1 MLAIGPRKRSF
12 CFKFK
17 IRNFQTTY
25 LSSMQITA
33 NIPEY
38 FNVKHYKDFSILK
51 SLDEMEQRLHVIT
64 ALTGE
69 SMETV
74 KQWPI
79 PFVIQLY
86 AKLNELISSVQPEF
100 YPVIEWEGKQYG
112 FRPMHKMSL
121 DEYIDFE
128 NLAKDTDKNIN
139 QILAII
145 YRPITKNKLD
155 KGTFVAKS
163 TFKVLKNEI
172 ENGFDYYEI
181 EKYDN
186 EVRKERAPLY
196 DNFPASVALGAMGFF
211 LDSKLSLLNST
222 VFYFP
227 QWELMMSEL
236 KKKKS
241 KIKRALARITA
252 GYISSTNL
260 AKVPSYKSLDIS
272 V

>member
-1 MLAIGPRKRSF
+1 MNPERDSF
-12 CFKFK
+12 VQSKF
-17 IRNFQTTY
+17 RNFTTAY
-25 LSSMQITA
+25 LLQMQITT

-38 FNVKHYKDFSILK
+38 FNVKHYKDFSTLK

-69 SMETV
+69 SIETV
-74 KQWPI
+74 RQWPI

-112 FRPMHKMSL
+112 FRPIHKMSL

-145 YRPITKNKLD
+145 YRPITSNKLNSN
-155 KGTFVAKS
+155 KFIAKQS
-163 TFKVLKNEI
+163 FKVLSGQI
-172 ENGFDYYEI
+172 ENGFDYYDI

-186 EVRKERAPLY
+186 EIRKERAPQY

-211 LDSKLSLLNST
+211 LDSKLSLLGST

-227 QWELMMSEL
+227 QWESMMNEL
-236 KKKKS
+236 KKKRS
-241 KIKRALARITA
+241 KIKRALAHITA
-252 GYISSTNL
+252 GYISSINL
-260 AKVPSYKSLDIS
+260 GKVPSYKSLEINA
-272 V
+272 